1 MSGERKIHQG
11 WLSTPWNELE
21 VGMAVMVGLP
31 ILLIKDDDI
40 EDGIFDDIISE
51 TFIYTLS
58 SKTKIT
64 ELDRTSTFTA
74 WLNKIV

>member
-1 MSGERKIHQG
+1 
-11 WLSTPWNELE
+11 
-21 VGMAVMVGLP
+21 MVGLP